1 MNHKGKVRE
10 DELQQS
16 LEPFREVRDSKPPP
30 EGWVRAVRES
40 LGMTNVQLAARMGRK
55 AAQTVED
62 MQKNEVSGAITL
74 RNLRALAEAM
84 ECRLVYA
91 VVPAKSFNKV
101 RRDRA
106 RVIAARQLEGAV
118 RPVGQEG
125 REARAVSEKQALDDL
140 VQALLDGS
148 PRKLWEPDPPD
159 NEP

>member
-1 MNHKGKVRE
+1 MKYKDKVRE
-10 DELQQS
+10 DELQQA
-16 LEPFREVRDSKPPP
+16 LEPFREARDSRPPP

-55 AAQTVED
+55 AAQTIED

-91 VVPAKSFNKV
+91 VVPAKSLSKV
-101 RRDRA
+101 RRDKARA
-106 RVIAARQLEGAV
+106 LAAAEFEGAV

-125 REARAVSEKQALDDL
+125 RDARARRARDI
-140 VQALLDGS
+140 G
-148 PRKLWEPDPPD
+148 R
-159 NEP
+159 